1 WQKISPWAVW
11 HQIEWFLL
19 GLIALFLFR
28 RPIKDL
34 LPHRADKTNEQPL
47 KPEETSADTRT
58 VSEADAASAQSL
70 LDMDAEGGAL
80 LNLAG
85 ISEGR
90 LEDNMNIIKN
100 LIRSDPARAVEVIR
114 EWIGNPGEGEIND

>member
-1 WQKISPWAVW
+1 M
-11 HQIEWFLL
+11 
-19 GLIALFLFR
+19 FLFR